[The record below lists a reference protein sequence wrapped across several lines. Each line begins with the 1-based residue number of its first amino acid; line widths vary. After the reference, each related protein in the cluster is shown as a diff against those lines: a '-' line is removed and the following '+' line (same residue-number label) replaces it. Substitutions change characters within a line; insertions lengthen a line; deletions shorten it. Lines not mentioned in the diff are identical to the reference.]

1 MKDTL
6 WNGRVAGSPVVLSAV
21 AWVMAA
27 GGPCSASA
35 GTTPATLRPAMEITD
50 ANPLDVPGVG
60 AWRLRVLAPTV
71 LELQVMTTKDP
82 GRPPR
87 VWDWVDSRHDPRLP
101 APDDF
106 HVEVGDERRRVRAVG
121 FRRRVRYAPLGP
133 RDLRIDNRL
142 VLVLDSPIPDGAT
155 VRLANPSGRVWTGIG
170 SLETRADPGRRSPAI
185 HGNQVG
191 YVPDFPKR
199 AFVGYYL
206 GTLGEMEIPSDRFEV
221 VEAESGHVVFTGS
234 LRPRTDVGFEDM
246 VPPYRR
252 VFEADFTAVRKP
264 GLYRIRVP
272 GLGTSWP
279 VRVDAGAAA
288 AVARTVALGLYHQR
302 CGAPNA
308 LPHTRFTH
316 GACHTAPAEVPT
328 PAFPGV
334 RRHLTGFQEGVDPAS
349 QQAPLLDRIERALFP
364 FVRTGRVDV
373 HGGHHDAGDYSK
385 YTTNS
390 ASMVHALV
398 LAVDAFPGV
407 ADLDNLGLP
416 ESGNG
421 VPDLLDIAR
430 WEADFL
436 ARMQDDDGG
445 FHFLVYPRDRP
456 YEDDV
461 LPDRG
466 DPQVVFPRN
475 TAATAAAVAALAQ
488 AGSSPAMRRAFP
500 RDAERWLGA
509 ARKGWGFL
517 ERAWA
522 RHGRRGA
529 YQRVTHYGDTF
540 QDADEVA
547 WAAVEL
553 LLATGEDRF
562 RDRLRA
568 EFDPRDP
575 RTREYGWRR
584 LHESYGNAVR
594 SCALASRSGRPG
606 TARLDPDFQARCRE
620 ELLGHASDLARFSR
634 GHAYGVSL
642 HTEYKRHRTAGWH
655 FTHEYLFDLAAADAV
670 EPSPERLSVLVA
682 DLDYPL
688 GANPANL
695 SYVTGLGME
704 RLRDVVSAYAKND
717 RRILPPSG
725 LPVGDLIPGFGWLP
739 GYDQERKELSFPP
752 DDDPRDPYPFYDR
765 FGDSWNTQAEATI
778 VTLARSLAGTA
789 ALMARTPL
797 VRQPWNSAQARIAL
811 DPPTPRPGRP
821 LTARIAVEGLDLS
834 QAFVVWDVPGHGV
847 FTGRSLTLVP
857 GRPGPLT
864 IEAEAQ
870 WPDGRRAFATTECEV
885 AAQNPS
891 PDSARP

>member
-1 MKDTL
+1 MFAL
-6 WNGRVAGSPVVLSAV
+6 P
-21 AWVMAA
+21 AA
-27 GGPCSASA
+27 ARTAP
-35 GTTPATLRPAMEITD
+35 TPAPIRPAMEITD
-50 ANPLDVPGVG
+50 ANPLDSPAVG

-82 GRPPR
+82 GRSPR
-87 VWDWVDSRHDPRLP
+87 VWDWVDSRRSPRLP
-101 APDDF
+101 PPGDF
-106 HVEVGDERRRVRAVG
+106 RVEVGDRRHRVRAVG
-121 FRRRVRYAPLGP
+121 FRRRVRYAPFGP

-142 VLVLDSPIPDGAT
+142 FLVLDPPVPAGAV
-155 VRLANPSGRVWTGIG
+155 VRLANPSRSAWTGPDT
-170 SLETRADPGRRSPAI
+170 LETRADPDRRSPAI
-185 HGNQVG
+185 HVNQVG

-199 AFVGYYL
+199 ALVGYYL
-206 GTLGEMEIPSDRFEV
+206 GTLGEMEVPADRFEV
-221 VEAESGHVVFTGS
+221 VDDASGRVVFAGP
-234 LRPRTDVGFEDM
+234 LVRREDIGFEDM
-246 VPPYRR
+246 VPPYRQ
-252 VFEADFTAVRKP
+252 VFEADFTGVREP
-264 GLYRIRVP
+264 GRYRIRVP

-288 AVARTVALGLYHQR
+288 AVARTYALGLYHQR

-308 LPHTRFTH
+308 LPYTRFTH

-334 RRHLTGFQEGVDPAS
+334 RRHLAGFQEGVNPGS
-349 QQAPLLDRIERALFP
+349 QQAPILDRIERALFR
-364 FVRTGRVDV
+364 FARFGRVDV

-398 LAVDAFPGV
+398 LAADAFPGV

-421 VPDLLDIAR
+421 VSDLLDVAR

-445 FHFLVYPRDRP
+445 FYFLVYPRDRP

-466 DPQVVFPRN
+466 DPQVVFPKN

-500 RDAERWLGA
+500 ADADRWLGA
-509 ARKGWGFL
+509 ARKGWRFL

-522 RHGRRGA
+522 GHGRRGA

-553 LLATGEDRF
+553 LLATGEETYQN
-562 RDRLRA
+562 RLLA
-568 EFDPRDP
+568 EFDPVDR
-575 RTREYGWRR
+575 RTYEYGWRR
-584 LHESYGNAVR
+584 LFEGYGNAVR
-594 SCALASRSGRPG
+594 SCALAPRTGRPG
-606 TARLDPDFQARCRE
+606 ASRVDPDFLRRCRE
-620 ELLGHASDLARFSR
+620 ELLGHAADLARFSR

-655 FTHEYLFDLAAADAV
+655 FAHEYLFDLAAADAV
-670 EPSPERLSVLVA
+670 EGSPERLSVMVSN
-682 DLDYPL
+682 LDYPL
-688 GANPANL
+688 GANPVNL
-695 SYVTGLGME
+695 SYVTGLGRE

-717 RRILPPSG
+717 RRLLPPSG

-739 GYDQERKELSFPP
+739 GYDQERGEMSFPP

-765 FGDSWNTQAEATI
+765 FADSWNTQAEATV

-797 VRQPWNSAQARIAL
+797 VRQPWNSAPGRIVL

-821 LTARIAVEGLDLS
+821 LTARIEVEGLDLS
-834 QAFVVWDVPGHGV
+834 RAFVVWDVPEYGV
-847 FTGRSLTLVP
+847 FTGPSLTLVP
-857 GRPGPLT
+857 ARPGPLV

-870 WPDGRRAFATTECEV
+870 WPDGRRVFALGSVRVE
-885 AAQNPS
+885 Q
-891 PDSARP
+891 

>member
-1 MKDTL
+1 MNPGPRTTCL
-6 WNGRVAGSPVVLSAV
+6 PLVPASMVVIVFLGVSLSAR
-21 AWVMAA
+21 A
-27 GGPCSASA
+27 GP
-35 GTTPATLRPAMEITD
+35 TPATLRSAMEITD
-50 ANPLDVPGVG
+50 SNPLEVPAVG
-60 AWRLRVLAPTV
+60 AWRLRVLSPTV
-71 LELQVMTTKDP
+71 LELQVITTKDA
-82 GRPPR
+82 GRSPR
-87 VWDWVDSRHDPRLP
+87 VWDWVDPRGNPRLP
-101 APDDF
+101 QPGEF
-106 HVEVGDERRRVRAVG
+106 QVQVGDTRHRVRAVG

-142 VLVLDSPIPDGAT
+142 FLVLDRPVPVGAT
-155 VRLANPSGRVWTGIG
+155 VRLANSSRSVWTGPDA
-170 SLETRADPGRRSPAI
+170 LDARADPDRRSPAI
-185 HGNQVG
+185 HVNQVG

-199 AFVGYYL
+199 ATVGYYL
-206 GTLGEMEIPSDRFEV
+206 GTLGEMEVPGDRFEV
-221 VEAESGHVVFTGS
+221 VEDASGRVVFTGP
-234 LRPRTDVGFEDM
+234 LARREDIGFEDM

-252 VFEADFTAVRKP
+252 VFEAEFTAVREP

-272 GLGTSWP
+272 GLGASWP

-288 AVARTVALGLYHQR
+288 AVARAYALGLYHQR

-308 LPHTRFTH
+308 LPYTRFTR

-334 RRHLTGFQEGVDPAS
+334 RRHLAGFQEGVDPGS
-349 QQAPLLDRIERALFP
+349 QQAPILDRIERALFP
-364 FVRTGRVDV
+364 FARSGRVDV
-373 HGGHHDAGDYSK
+373 RGGHHDAGDYSK
-385 YTTNS
+385 YTINS

-398 LAVDAFPGV
+398 LAADAFPGV

-416 ESGNG
+416 ESENG

-445 FHFLVYPRDRP
+445 FYFLVYPRDRP

-466 DPQVVFPRN
+466 DRQVVFPKN

-488 AGSSPAMRRAFP
+488 AGSSPAMRRACP
-500 RDAERWLGA
+500 GDADRWLEA
-509 ARKGWGFL
+509 ARKGWAFL

-522 RHGRRGA
+522 AHGRRGA

-562 RDRLRA
+562 RDLLRA

-606 TARLDPDFQARCRE
+606 AGRLDPEFQARCRE
-620 ELLGHASDLARFSR
+620 ELLGHAADLARFSR

-655 FTHEYLFDLAAADAV
+655 FAHEYLFDLAAAETATTP
-670 EPSPERLSVLVA
+670 PSSSNAASEVMPVMIS

-688 GANPANL
+688 GANPVNI
-695 SYVTGLGME
+695 SYVTGLGRQ
-704 RLRDVVSAYAKND
+704 RLRDVVSAFAKND
-717 RRILPPSG
+717 GRLLPPSG

-765 FGDSWNTQAEATI
+765 FGDSWNTQAEATV

-797 VRQPWNSAQARIAL
+797 VRQPWNSAPARIAL
-811 DPPTPRPGRP
+811 DPPSPRTGRP
-821 LTARIAVEGLDLS
+821 LTARIGVEGLDLS
-834 QAFVVWDVPGHGV
+834 QAFVIWDVPGHGV
-847 FTGRSLTLVP
+847 FTGPSLTLVP
-857 GRPGPLT
+857 GRPGPFR

-870 WPDGRRAFATTECEV
+870 WPDGRRAFATADCEV
-885 AAQNPS
+885 VAT
-891 PDSARP
+891 RP